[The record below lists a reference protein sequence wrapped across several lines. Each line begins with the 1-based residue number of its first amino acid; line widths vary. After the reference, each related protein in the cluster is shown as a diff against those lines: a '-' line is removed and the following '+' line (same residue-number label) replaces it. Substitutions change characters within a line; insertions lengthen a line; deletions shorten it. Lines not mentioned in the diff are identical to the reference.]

1 MPAIHYSIT
10 KKDLLDLFTRLAEK
24 SRVFVPYGRNN
35 KSSPASHS
43 IGERQNVPE
52 HNGAFE
58 PPDCYFGEFDPSK
71 ELGIELGGVRQSQP
85 FKSFLNP
92 AREIVLGKKKNDDRP
107 VIVAGVKA
115 CDLSSLV
122 LQDYVFLKGD
132 CEDPFYAFHRDNT
145 LIISCDCTYAKET
158 CFCVAMAGKPYPTKG
173 FDLNLSLRDG
183 FFIAEAGSDK
193 GRAIIDNYKT
203 FFKDCEDRDISER
216 DGMREKVSLQV
227 KDFVKKREAPD
238 TSAINGNM
246 QKNYDNLPLWQ
257 DAASTC
263 VECGACNLVCPTCHC
278 FLLFDNS
285 AKLSGN
291 LEPFRGFRASTGLAG
306 AEPGQRV
313 DENPERNIGRGKV
326 WDACLYKTF
335 AKVAGNH
342 NPRKHLYERM
352 RNRFDKKF
360 AFFPQVLDYFACTGC
375 GRCIEAC
382 PGNID
387 IREVLKG
394 VVTGKWN
401 KPPHK

>member
-1 MPAIHYSIT
+1 MLATHYSIT
-10 KKDLLDLFTRLAEK
+10 KNDLFDLLTRLAQM
-24 SRVFVPYGRNN
+24 SRVFVPYSCNN
-35 KSSPASHS
+35 RVSIDSS
-43 IGERQNVPE
+43 
-52 HNGAFE
+52 F
-58 PPDCYFGEFDPSK
+58 YFGEFDPAK
-71 ELGIELGGVRQSQP
+71 ETAIELGGIRQSQP

-92 AREIVLGKKKNDDRP
+92 AREKVVGKEKSDASP

-115 CDLSSLV
+115 CDLSSLI
-122 LQDYVFLKGD
+122 LQDHVFLKGD
-132 CEDPFYAFHRDNT
+132 REDPFYVFHRNNT

-158 CFCVAMAGKPYPTKG
+158 CFCIAMDGRPYPIKD
-173 FDLNLSLRDG
+173 FDLNLSPQDS
-183 FFIAEAGSDK
+183 FFVVEVGSDK
-193 GRAIIDNYKT
+193 GRTIVNSYKT
-203 FFKDCEDRDISER
+203 FFKDCKSRDRSGR

-227 KDFVKKREAPD
+227 KDFIEKRGTPD
-238 TSAINGNM
+238 TAAINGNM
-246 QKNYDNLPLWQ
+246 KKSYDNLPLWQ

-278 FLLFDNS
+278 FLLFDEKNRE
-285 AKLSGN
+285 K
-291 LEPFRGFRASTGLAG
+291 
-306 AEPGQRV
+306 
-313 DENPERNIGRGKV
+313 IGRGKV

-342 NPRKHLYERM
+342 NPRAHLYERM

-394 VVTGKWN
+394 IVTGKWN
-401 KPPHK
+401 KPPHE

>member
-1 MPAIHYSIT
+1 MSAIHYSIT
-10 KKDLLDLFTRLAEK
+10 KNDLFDLFARLAQTN
-24 SRVFVPYGRNN
+24 RVFVPYSYNDQF
-35 KSSPASHS
+35 H
-43 IGERQNVPE
+43 
-52 HNGAFE
+52 
-58 PPDCYFGEFDPSK
+58 FGEFDPSK
-71 ELGIELGGVRQSQP
+71 EPAVELGGVRQSQP

-92 AREIVLGKKKNDDRP
+92 VREIVSGKKKDDARP

-115 CDLSSLV
+115 CDLSSLI

-132 CEDPFYAFHRDNT
+132 CEDPFYAFHRNNT

-158 CFCVAMAGKPYPTKG
+158 CFCIAMDGRPYPTKY
-173 FDLNLSLRDG
+173 FDLNLSLQDS
-183 FFIAEAGSDK
+183 FFVVEVGSDK
-193 GRAIIDNYKT
+193 GRAIVNNYKT
-203 FFKDCEDRDISER
+203 FFKDCKDRDLSGR

-227 KDFVKKREAPD
+227 KDFIEKRETPD
-238 TSAINGNM
+238 TAAINGNM
-246 QKNYDNLPLWQ
+246 KKSYDNLPLWQ

-278 FLLFDNS
+278 FLLFD
-285 AKLSGN
+285 
-291 LEPFRGFRASTGLAG
+291 ERAQ
-306 AEPGQRV
+306 QR
-313 DENPERNIGRGKV
+313 IGRGKV

-335 AKVAGNH
+335 AKVAGNN

-360 AFFPQVLDYFACTGC
+360 AFFPEVLDYFACTGC

-394 VVTGKWN
+394 IVTGKWSN
-401 KPPHK
+401 PPHD

>member
-1 MPAIHYSIT
+1 MPATYYSIT
-10 KKDLLDLFTRLAEK
+10 KSDLFDLFSRLAEK
-24 SRVFVPYGRNN
+24 NRVFVPY
-35 KSSPASHS
+35 KYDDKFH
-43 IGERQNVPE
+43 
-52 HNGAFE
+52 
-58 PPDCYFGEFDPSK
+58 FGEFSTDK
-71 ELGIELGGVRQSQP
+71 ESAIELGGIRQSQP

-92 AREIVLGKKKNDDRP
+92 VREMVSDKEKNDGRPCTSRKNFVFAPVQGKP

-132 CEDPFYAFHRDNT
+132 SEDPFYAFHRGNT

-158 CFCVAMAGKPYPTKG
+158 CFCIAMSGAPYPTKY
-173 FDLNLSLRDG
+173 FDLNLSSQDG
-183 FFIAEAGSDK
+183 LFVVEVGSDK
-193 GRAIIDNYKT
+193 GRAIVNNYKT
-203 FFKDCEDRDISER
+203 FFKDCKSEDMSGRDS
-216 DGMREKVSLQV
+216 MREGVSLHV
-227 KDFVKKREAPD
+227 KDFIKKRGTPD
-238 TSAINGNM
+238 TAAINGNM
-246 QKNYDNLPLWQ
+246 KKSYDSLLLWQ

-278 FLLFDNS
+278 FLLFD
-285 AKLSGN
+285 
-291 LEPFRGFRASTGLAG
+291 ERA
-306 AEPGQRV
+306 QQK
-313 DENPERNIGRGKV
+313 IGRGKV
-326 WDACLYKTF
+326 WDACLYRTF

-342 NPRKHLYERM
+342 NPRSRLYERM

-394 VVTGKWN
+394 IVTGNWN
-401 KPPHK
+401 KPPHD